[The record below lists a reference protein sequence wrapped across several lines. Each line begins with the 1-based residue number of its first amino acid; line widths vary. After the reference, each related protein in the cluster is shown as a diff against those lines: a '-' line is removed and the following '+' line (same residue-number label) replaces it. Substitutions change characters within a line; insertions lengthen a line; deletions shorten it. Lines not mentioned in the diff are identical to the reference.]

1 MRGRWHCGARPQ
13 HWPCT
18 VTVAVAVAVAVPGS
32 HRPAAALCQPHGA
45 GRGQPLRMRNLR
57 TRRLQIL
64 AGAAAAA
71 HAWGRLCAAIL
82 KSEPQAGRRRGR
94 SILGGGG
101 GGGGRRS
108 GGACGAGGQP
118 GVRGSPGEGG
128 Q

>member
-1 MRGRWHCGARPQ
+1 MGARWPCDAGTCPSGTGAG

-18 VTVAVAVAVAVPGS
+18 VTVAVAVAVSGPGTAPC
-32 HRPAAALCQPHGA
+32 RPHVC
-45 GRGQPLRMRNLR
+45 PLRMRSAR
-57 TRRLQIL
+57 AWRLQIP

-71 HAWGRLCAAIL
+71 HAWGGLSPAAIL

-101 GGGGRRS
+101 GRRS
-108 GGACGAGGQP
+108 GGACEGGGQP